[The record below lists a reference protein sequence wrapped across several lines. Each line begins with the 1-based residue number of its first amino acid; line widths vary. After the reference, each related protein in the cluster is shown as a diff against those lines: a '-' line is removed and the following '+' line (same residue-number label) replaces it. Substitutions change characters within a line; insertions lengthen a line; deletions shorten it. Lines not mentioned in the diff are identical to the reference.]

1 MPRKFLILIAP
12 CFLFVSLRYSFS
24 LRDPGSDC
32 NNFQI
37 IIRRGQSGVDILHEL
52 KKQSLIRSVSAGK
65 IYLYTHPRDDKNI
78 QAGTHTLSSCDSL
91 SQQIKNLSHGTDDQ
105 WITIPEGWR
114 AEQIVDHLIESGFPL
129 NPSLSEDAYQTYA
142 QFEGQLFPD
151 TYLFPQTY
159 NYQQILDHLQT
170 IFKTKTASYSP
181 TSRQLIIA
189 SLLERE
195 AKNFE
200 EMQIIAGIIYKRLDN
215 QWPLNIDATLQYIKA
230 TPQNWWPIPV
240 PADKQLDSPYNT
252 YLYPGLPPAP
262 ICNPGLKAIQAA
274 QNPIDTEYWYYLT
287 GSDGTMYYAKTIKEH
302 QLNYQYL

>member
-1 MPRKFLILIAP
+1 MLRKFLILVAL
-12 CFLFVSLRYSFS
+12 CFLPASIWYSFS
-24 LRDPGSDC
+24 LRPPSLDC

-37 IIRRGQSGVDILHEL
+37 IIRRGQSGVDILHNL
-52 KKQSLIRSVSAGK
+52 KEQSLIRSVLAGK
-65 IYLYTHPRDDKNI
+65 IYLYSHPRDDQNI
-78 QAGTHTLSSCDSL
+78 QAGTHILSSCDSL
-91 SQQIKNLSHGTDDQ
+91 PEQIKNLSHGTDDQ
-105 WITIPEGWR
+105 WVTVPEGWR

-129 NPSLSEDAYQTYA
+129 NPSLIQDTYQTYA

-151 TYLFPQTY
+151 TYLLPQIY

-181 TSRQLIIA
+181 TSRQLIVA

-230 TPQNWWPIPV
+230 TPQNWWPTPI

-274 QNPIDTEYWYYLT
+274 QKPVGTEYWYYLT
-287 GSDGTMYYAKTIKEH
+287 GSDGAMHYAKTIEEH

>member
-1 MPRKFLILIAP
+1 MPRKFLILIAF
-12 CFLFVSLRYSFS
+12 CFLFASIWYSFS
-24 LRDPGSDC
+24 LRAPGSDC
-32 NNFQI
+32 NNSQI
-37 IIRRGQSGVDILHEL
+37 IIRRGQSGVDILYEL
-52 KKQSLIRSVSAGK
+52 KEQSLIRSVSAGK
-65 IYLYTHPRDDKNI
+65 IYLYTHPRDDRNI

-181 TSRQLIIA
+181 TSSQLIVA

-195 AKNFE
+195 AKNLE

-230 TPQNWWPIPV
+230 TPQDWWPTPV

-274 QNPIDTEYWYYLT
+274 QNPIDTKYWYYLT
-287 GSDGTMYYAKTIKEH
+287 GSDGAMHYAQTIEEH